1 MTAGP
6 FQFRGRVLALA
17 LAGLLVG
24 LPACDSTPS
33 GSGGGS
39 ITVDSQTPETLL
51 ASLKAAAERSLNDYY
66 GALRSVTDCEKLPEV
81 CRLLSAREDAARE
94 MMLLR
99 GSMVKEYGAQ
109 GEAAATLMIRGAFLG
124 QFDEI
129 QRATVFS
136 GSGDVAVLRIGT
148 SVYRLRRQDGNW
160 TVVRFPD
167 PPYDPAASADAI
179 EILVQ
184 RIEAIRKDV
193 DTGRI
198 PSMSELELRIEL
210 ATGA

>member
-1 MTAGP
+1 MPAGP
-6 FQFRGRVLALA
+6 LTISGRLLTLV
-17 LAGLLVG
+17 LAGLLLG

-33 GSGGGS
+33 SSGGGS
-39 ITVDSQTPETLL
+39 VSVDTKTPEALL
-51 ASLKAAAERSLNDYY
+51 SSLKAAADRSLNDYY
-66 GALRSVTDCEKLPEV
+66 AALRSVTDCEKLPEV

-99 GSMVKEYGAQ
+99 GSMVKEYGQQ
-109 GEAAATLMIRGAFLG
+109 GEAAATLMIRSAFLG
-124 QFDEI
+124 QFEEV
-129 QRATVFS
+129 QRASVFS
-136 GSGDVAVLRIGT
+136 GSGDAAVLRIGS
-148 SVYRLRRQDGNW
+148 SVYRLRRLDGNW
-160 TVVRFPD
+160 MIVRFPD

-179 EILVQ
+179 EILVD